1 MNIVLRIQRFNPETD
16 SAPFFRDYPV
26 QIEPIDRVLDALMYV
41 KEHLDA
47 TLAMRKSCA
56 HGVCGSDA
64 MLINGIEK
72 LACKTLVKDVATEGA
87 MVTIEPLRAM
97 PVQRDLMVD
106 QEAFFAKYRSVKPFF
121 IPAQEPP
128 ERELLQSPQQRSRF
142 DDTTK
147 CILCAACYSSCP
159 VEQAKNP
166 AFIGPAAAVAAA
178 RFVFDSRDSGLTQR
192 MTALNAL
199 AGVWACENRFN
210 CTKVCP
216 RGIKITKTINETK
229 RAIQTL
235 TGQKPAQGEQS

>member
-16 SAPFFRDYPV
+16 SAPEFRDYAVPV
-26 QIEPIDRVLDALMYV
+26 EPIDRVLDALIYV

-47 TLAMRKSCA
+47 TLAVRKSCA

-64 MLINGIEK
+64 MLINGVEK
-72 LACKTLVKDVATEGA
+72 LACKTLVKDVAVEGA
-87 MVTIEPLRAM
+87 VVTIEPLRAM

-106 QEAFFAKYRSVKPFF
+106 QEAFFTKYRSVKPFF
-121 IPAQEPP
+121 IPAQEPG
-128 ERELLQSPQQRSRF
+128 EREILQSPQQRSRF

-166 AFIGPAAAVAAA
+166 DFIGPAASVAAA
-178 RFVFDSRDSGLTQR
+178 RFVFDSRDSGLTPR
-192 MTALNAL
+192 MTALDAL
-199 AGVWACENRFN
+199 AGVWACENHFN

-229 RAIQTL
+229 RAIQTQ
-235 TGQKPAQGEQS
+235 TGRKAAQGEQS